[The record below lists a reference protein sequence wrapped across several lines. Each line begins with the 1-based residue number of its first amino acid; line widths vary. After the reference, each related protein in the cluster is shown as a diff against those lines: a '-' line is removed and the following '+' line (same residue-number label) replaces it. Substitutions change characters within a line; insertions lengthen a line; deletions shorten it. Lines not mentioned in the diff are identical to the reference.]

1 MEEVVAL
8 LKAGAADLTG
18 QSIALGETMAAGPDL
33 ANLTGRRPTAT
44 PPTAMTA
51 RTSAPRSRTTI
62 NSQTAAGRSTE
73 TAPAVQT
80 VTPHDV
86 TSAGAA
92 VGRGGSARQGDSPL
106 WGMVRGWLNSPRVIR
121 AAIPLTVVAAAIIV
135 ASVFMSTASAPPI
148 TSEIAA
154 NQPPPLPTPTHVA
167 ITLASEPGGAEVTR
181 LNDGR
186 LLGTTPL
193 VDIRPASGQQINYRF
208 RLAGYTEVQV
218 PFQATMGGSFEV
230 KVNLD
235 PKAREPGRSVP
246 SGSSRKASPGKHKKN
261 EPVARTTAAAPA
273 PAPVAQPR
281 HDAESSPSLPPL
293 NPSVRVR
300 RIGGR

>member
-1 MEEVVAL
+1 
-8 LKAGAADLTG
+8 
-18 QSIALGETMAAGPDL
+18 
-33 ANLTGRRPTAT
+33 
-44 PPTAMTA
+44 
-51 RTSAPRSRTTI
+51 
-62 NSQTAAGRSTE
+62 
-73 TAPAVQT
+73 
-80 VTPHDV
+80 
-86 TSAGAA
+86 
-92 VGRGGSARQGDSPL
+92 
-106 WGMVRGWLNSPRVIR
+106 
-121 AAIPLTVVAAAIIV
+121 
-135 ASVFMSTASAPPI
+135 
-148 TSEIAA
+148 
-154 NQPPPLPTPTHVA
+154 
-167 ITLASEPGGAEVTR
+167 VTR

-218 PFQATMGGSFEV
+218 PFQATTGGSFEV

-261 EPVARTTAAAPA
+261 EPVARPTAAAPA
-273 PAPVAQPR
+273 AAPVAQPR